1 MPTTSSSSSR
11 TWQVGTLTYNFRG
24 LVRLC
29 CWLLWGDFAWS
40 VRDRAVWPVMQL
52 LFKKFGATDL
62 VAGLLLASLQ
72 SALGLIIGPV
82 VGYKSDRLRT
92 RWGRRIPFLVA
103 TIPFIVLSVMG
114 MAFCPQLGG
123 FLHHFLGR
131 HSPGVNTSILI
142 ILGIVWTIF
151 GMSVATANS
160 VFGALL
166 NDVVPAEVL
175 GRFFGL
181 FRAVSLIAGMIF
193 FFWLM
198 GVAETQFTLIFL
210 GVGVVY
216 GVGFTLMCFKV
227 REGEYPPPPGGPGQA
242 RNPLLA
248 IKSYFKDG
256 FGHPYYLWYFGATI
270 LANLGVNTAFN
281 LYSVFYAKSLAMDM
295 TMYGKSITLTFFI
308 SLCLSY
314 PLGIL
319 VDWFHPLRVSI
330 FVLALYAG
338 AMAYGFLFV
347 HGPHVFAIALVVH
360 GVLSGTFFTTSAAL
374 PMRLLPRAKFAEI
387 SSACGVLLNL
397 VGIAFPPVLGLLLD
411 FTHHDYRYTFLAGF
425 VFTTGAVIAFLVLQS
440 KFMALGGPA
449 NYVAPE

>member
-1 MPTTSSSSSR
+1 MSTKSSSSSR
-11 TWQVGTLTYNFRG
+11 TWQVGTLTYNFGG
-24 LVRLC
+24 LVVLC

-40 VRDRAVWPVMQL
+40 VRDRAVGPVMQL
-52 LFKKFGATDL
+52 LLKNYGASDL
-62 VAGLLLASLQ
+62 VAGLLFGSLPG
-72 SALGLIIGPV
+72 ALGLIIGPV

-92 RWGRRIPFLVA
+92 RWGRRIPFLFV
-103 TIPFIVLSVMG
+103 TIPFIVLSVVG

-131 HSPGVNTSILI
+131 HSPGANPSILI
-142 ILGIVWTIF
+142 MLGIFWTLF
-151 GMSVATANS
+151 GISTITAGS

-198 GVAETQFTLIFL
+198 GVAETHFTLIFL
-210 GVGVVY
+210 GVGVIY

-227 REGEYPPPPGGPGQA
+227 KEGEYPPPPGVPGEA
-242 RNPLLA
+242 KNPLLA

-256 FGHPYYLWYFGATI
+256 FGHSYYLWYFGATI
-270 LANLGVNTAFN
+270 LAGIGVSTCFN
-281 LYSVFYAKSLAMDM
+281 LYSVFYAKSLSMDM
-295 TMYGKSITLTFFI
+295 TTYGKCITLTFFI

-319 VDWFHPLRVSI
+319 VDRFHPLRVSI
-330 FVLALYAG
+330 FVLALYTG
-338 AMAYGFLFV
+338 AMAYGFIFV
-347 HGPHVFAIALVVH
+347 HDAHVFAIALVVH
-360 GVLSGTFFTTSAAL
+360 GVVSGTFFTTSAAL
-374 PMRLLPRAKFAEI
+374 GLRLLPRSKFAEI
-387 SSACGVLLNL
+387 SSAGGVLGSL
-397 VGIAFPPVLGLLLD
+397 VGIATAPILGTFLD
-411 FTHHDYRYTFLAGF
+411 YMHHDYRYTFLAGF
-425 VFTTGAVIAFLVLQS
+425 VFTAASAIAFLILQS